1 MRTIALF
8 FLLLAAVSSPAQ
20 KILKV
25 GVAGLTHDHAHNI
38 MNQFKRG
45 EVIIAGIAESNP
57 QLVQR
62 YKQRYQL
69 PDTLF
74 YPDLST
80 LLAHVHPDAV
90 LAYNAI
96 SEHLGVVELCA
107 PKGISVMVEK
117 PLATTVKDAD
127 RIATLANQYHIHVL
141 TNYETTWYNTNQQIN
156 DMVNGQHAIGDIRK
170 MVVHDGH
177 QGPKEIGCS
186 PDFLGWLTDPV
197 KNGGGA
203 IRDFGCYGAN
213 LMVWLMHGKAPVAVT
228 AMTHHIKPS
237 IYPKVDDDATILLE
251 YPDATGI
258 IEASWNWP
266 FSIKDLEVFGAGGY
280 LHALDGNHLQ
290 QRINKGYDSIAVQPA
305 AYRDNLPY
313 LADVLSG
320 KLDPGNDLSSLSN
333 NLIVVRILEAAS
345 RSAKEGKRVVL

>member
-1 MRTIALF
+1 MRTITL
-8 FLLLAAVSSPAQ
+8 FLLLLVTFSSPAQ

-45 EVIIAGIAESNP
+45 EVIIAGIAEP
-57 QLVQR
+57 DQQLIQR
-62 YKQRYQL
+62 YKQRYGL
-69 PDTLF
+69 PDSIF
-74 YPDLST
+74 YPSLSV
-80 LLAHVHPDAV
+80 LLEHIHPDAV

-127 RIATLANQYHIHVL
+127 RIAVLAKQFHIHVL

-156 DMVNGQHAIGDIRK
+156 AMVNGQHAIGDIRK

-177 QGPKEIGCS
+177 EGPKEIGCS
-186 PDFLGWLTDPV
+186 KDFLSWLTDPV

-213 LMVWLMHGKAPVAVT
+213 LMVWLMHGKAPVSVT
-228 AMTHHIKPS
+228 AITHHIKPS
-237 IYPKVDDDATILLE
+237 VYPNVDDDATILLE

-266 FSIKDLEVFGAGGY
+266 YSIKDLEVFGVTGY

-290 QRINKGYDSIAVQPA
+290 QRMKKGYDSVAVDPA
-305 AYRDNLPY
+305 AYRDNIPY
-313 LADVLSG
+313 LSDVLSG
-320 KLDPGNDLSSLSN
+320 KLDPGNDLSSLPN
-333 NLIVVRILEAAS
+333 NLIVVRILAAAS
-345 RSAKEGKRVVL
+345 QSAKEGRRIVL